1 MKYRFFSFLFAVA
14 CAAPEAKPAT
24 ESDVP
29 VDGAF
34 DSFRNPTDLGE
45 LTLGEATQGEL
56 TRRDQFLAWTFSLTD
71 DATVSLFTGDAGD
84 GEVDTV
90 AYLYQEGERGWG
102 RYLERNDDFG
112 DSYFSRVTM
121 ELGVGRY
128 RILVKGYSS
137 RTEGRFTL
145 DSTCDG
151 PGCPSEVACGLG
163 TTYHELLDSSA
174 FTIGSRVVVRDVATL
189 DARQSVQLFRAVQTT
204 YTEVTNASEALMAV
218 DGDEVNLTELRHRD
232 GRVVRAYEFGAGD
245 NSYGAIFY
253 GDTTEIAA
261 RIVDGDLMDCTFVD
275 DGSAPE
281 LGLEG
286 DDCNDTL
293 LCSADLRCNGFVADA
308 GFGKCISTERLP
320 NEGADCDSDAACGE
334 GAICAGLTR
343 GYGLC
348 APAWMRGSFA
358 DALDGMASVA
368 IPDAQPAG
376 VARTITAYGLATVDT
391 DVVIAATIRHEF
403 PGDLLVTLTN
413 PSDNEVVVFD
423 GRVNAWEDENVV
435 LTGPVSGFSGDESV
449 NGVWTLRVMDR
460 EARDVGSLEGWALT
474 ITSRWD

>member
-1 MKYRFFSFLFAVA
+1 MKYRFFFFLLAAA

-45 LTLGEATQGEL
+45 LTLGETTQGEL

-71 DATVSLFTGDAGD
+71 DATVSLFTRDAGD

-112 DSYFSRVTM
+112 DSYFSRITA

-145 DSTCDG
+145 DSTCFG
-151 PGCPSEVACGLG
+151 PGCPSDEPPAACGLG
-163 TTYHELLDSSA
+163 ATYHDLIHSSA
-174 FTIGSRVVVRDVATL
+174 FAQVSQVVVRDVATL
-189 DARQSVQLFRAVQTT
+189 DARQSVQLFNAVQFN
-204 YTEVTNASEALMAV
+204 YTEVTNVSEALQAV
-218 DGDEVNLTELRHRD
+218 DGAEVNLTELRHRD
-232 GRVVRAYEFGAGD
+232 GRVVRAYEYGAGD
-245 NSYGAIFY
+245 NSYGAIFVA
-253 GDTTEIAA
+253 DTTELAA
-261 RIVDGDLMDCTFVD
+261 RIVDGDLADCTFEGETPSEGGV
-275 DGSAPE
+275 A
-281 LGLEG
+281 G

-293 LCSADLRCNGFVADA
+293 VCVDGLRCEGFVAEA
-308 GFGKCISTERLP
+308 GFGKCVSTERLP
-320 NEGADCDSDAACGE
+320 NEGAECASDAACGE
-334 GAICAGLTR
+334 GAICAGVSR

-348 APAWMRGSFA
+348 APAWMRGSFS
-358 DALDGMASVA
+358 DTESVA
-368 IPDAQPAG
+368 IPDADPAG
-376 VARTITAYGLATVDT
+376 LVRTLAAYGLATVDT
-391 DVVIAATIRHEF
+391 DADLTATIRHEF

-413 PSDNEVVVFD
+413 PSGNEMVVFD
-423 GRVNAWEDENVV
+423 GQVNAWDDETIT
-435 LTGPVSGFSGDESV
+435 LSGPIVGLSGDESV
-449 NGVWTLRVMDR
+449 NGVWTLRVVDR
-460 EARDVGSLEGWALT
+460 EARDVGTLEGWALT